1 MNQSTKS
8 NIGRFKVTEC
18 LGTGMQGKVYLG
30 KDPIL
35 ERQVALKLI
44 TTEDDNLTY
53 SEDVIAEARI
63 AARISHPNVVPIYE
77 VDLFQSSP
85 LLVFEYIDG
94 ITLNKYIKEH
104 GRFIEKEAIS
114 IMRQIADGI
123 KCAHEK
129 GIVHLDLSS
138 NNIMIDKAGQPRIMD
153 FGLAHVISATNK
165 IQNSEI
171 AMGTPRYM
179 TPEHLTGRELT
190 QASDVF
196 TLGLLF
202 YELLTGLPAFDHKE
216 MSDIINA
223 TKNVKIDWGKL
234 QHQAISNEVI
244 ATLRDMLQLEPANR
258 YQSAG
263 VLVSELDVIIS
274 MQDHE
279 DRGSVSLD
287 FLLRRLQRRP
297 EFPACSHSIAE
308 INRLTD
314 ENSDTNFNQL
324 GAVIIRDY
332 SLTNRIMK
340 IANSVIFDRGNEG
353 VKTISQA
360 ISRLGLKL
368 VRMIS
373 NGLLLFNQADNK
385 DNDLKDVLVASFVA
399 GLIARHITSLKTKRL
414 AEEAFIC
421 AMFHNLGN
429 HLLIFY
435 LPDEYDEIKTLID
448 KGEDVQQAE
457 RNILSTTTASLGM
470 AVAEK
475 WNFPETITNCMKRL
489 PQGVLA
495 APDNSNNILFHTANY
510 ANELCGLIMSDAE
523 NMELI
528 LKISDFNDRHQ
539 NLYKN
544 DASNLAKLVNSAA
557 KKFSALAPSL
567 GVNFNDSHFCQQLNQ
582 FSIKIDTIQQ
592 RVDMEVTL
600 V

>member
-1 MNQSTKS
+1 MKQSTKAI
-8 NIGRFKVTEC
+8 IGRFEVTKC

-44 TTEDDNLTY
+44 TPEDDNLSY
-53 SEDVIAEARI
+53 SEDVISEARI
-63 AARISHPNVVPIYE
+63 AARISHPNVIPIYE

-94 ITLNKYIKEH
+94 ITLNKHIKDH
-104 GRFIEKEAIS
+104 GCFTEKEAIS
-114 IMRQIADGI
+114 IMYQIADGI
-123 KCAHEK
+123 KCAHKK

-138 NNIMIDKAGQPRIMD
+138 NNIMMDKSGHPRIMD
-153 FGLAHVISATNK
+153 FGLAHVISATDK
-165 IQNSEI
+165 IQNAKI

-202 YELLTGLPAFDHKE
+202 YELLTGSPAFDYKE
-216 MSDIINA
+216 MSEIISA

-244 ATLRDMLQLEPANR
+244 AILRDMLQLDPAHR
-258 YQSAG
+258 YQSAS
-263 VLVSELDVIIS
+263 VLVSELDEIIA
-274 MQDHE
+274 MQGHE
-279 DRGSVSLD
+279 DSGSVSLD

-297 EFPACSHSIAE
+297 KFPACSHSITE

-314 ENSDTNFNQL
+314 ESSNTNFSQL

-340 IANSVIFDRGNEG
+340 IANSVIFDQGNQG

-368 VRMIS
+368 VRMIC
-373 NGLLLFNQADNK
+373 NGLLLFNQADDK

-399 GLIARHITSLKTKRL
+399 GLIARHITAIKKKRL

-435 LPDEYDEIKTLID
+435 LPDEYDEIKMLID
-448 KGEDVQQAE
+448 NGEETQQAE
-457 RNILSTTTASLGM
+457 RNVLSTTTASLGM

-475 WNFPETITNCMKRL
+475 WNFHETIINCMKRL
-489 PQGVLA
+489 PQGQLA
-495 APDNSNNILFHTANY
+495 APNNDNNILSHAANF
-510 ANELCGLIMSDAE
+510 ANELCGLIMSDTQ

-528 LKISDFNDRHQ
+528 IKISDFNDRHQ
-539 NLYKN
+539 NLFKC
-544 DASNLAKLVNSAA
+544 DIANLAQLVASAA
-557 KKFSALAPSL
+557 DKFSALAPGL
-567 GVNFNDSHFCQQLNQ
+567 GVDFNDSHFCQQLGQ

-592 RVDMEVTL
+592 QVDMEVTL